1 MATGFLSIRGQK
13 QVRNVTEATGT
24 ALPSQVLAGVT
35 FSSEKGAGLT
45 GSMKNNGSVSK
56 TLDTNTTS
64 YTIANGY
71 HDGTGSVQIVTETKT
86 VTLSN
91 KSQTITPTSGKVL
104 SSVTVPAVSG
114 TAESAHV
121 LTGKTFSSAS
131 GVGLTGAMTNNGSV
145 SQTLDTSIT
154 SYTIPQGYHDGTG
167 TVSLVKESKTVTLTN
182 KSQTITPTRG
192 KVLSSVTIPAV
203 TGTAEASH
211 VLVGK
216 TFSSANGVALNGA
229 MPNHNTEN
237 ILLMKLDA
245 NPYDND
251 FIYCKLFSDES
262 VGYHDESVI
271 YEIPKAVVPG
281 DVTADYV
288 MEGYTFSG
296 VNGINID
303 GGMTDHT
310 GNICIDLI
318 TESHQP
324 ELLILKWAD
333 TSMSGYYDDANR
345 FDLPASSIPGTAVP
359 ENVLAGKTFSSTSG
373 IAQTGTIHNYDSI
386 SSSATSLSLQGANIG
401 IGIPKKGYY
410 TTTSKLLV
418 SKASLSEMIGNTN
431 IYSLGTM
438 TGVGSIPVKTALG
451 LSDEVCAALTKDNFI
466 LVNTKTA
473 SGSLPSKA
481 VSADTTLDV
490 TITYNYPHVI
500 SYDGSSGMVTISAG
514 SVSVGGTVSG
524 SIRTICDVYV
534 KIEG

>member
-13 QVRNVTEATGT
+13 QIKNVTEATGT

-56 TLDTNTTS
+56 TLDTTTTS

-167 TVSLVKESKTVTLTN
+167 TVSLVKESKTVTLSN
-182 KSQTITPTRG
+182 KSQTITPTSG

-245 NPYDND
+245 NPYDKD
-251 FIYCKLFSDES
+251 FIYCKLFSDSS

-288 MEGYTFSG
+288 LEGYTFSG
-296 VNGINID
+296 ANGINKD

-310 GNICIDLI
+310 GTACIDLI
-318 TESHQP
+318 TESHQTSS
-324 ELLILKWAD
+324 LILKWAD
-333 TSMSGYYDDANR
+333 TFMSGYYNDDNR
-345 FDLPASSIPGTAVP
+345 FALPASSIPGTALP
-359 ENVLAGKTFSSTSG
+359 ENVKAGTTFSSASG
-373 IAQTGTIHNYDSI
+373 IAQTGTMHNYSDI
-386 SSSATSLSLQGANIG
+386 STGATSLSLQGSNIG
-401 IGIPKKGYY
+401 IGIPNKGYY

-418 SKASLSEMIGNTN
+418 SKASLSEIIGNTN
-431 IYSLGTM
+431 VYGLGTM
-438 TGVGSIPVKTALG
+438 SGTGSINLKEALG
-451 LSDEVCAALTKDNFI
+451 LTDDVCSTLTTSSFI
-466 LVNTKTA
+466 LTNVK
-473 SGSLPSKA
+473 SSGGSLPSKT
-481 VSADTTLDV
+481 VSADTTLSV
-490 TITYNYPHVI
+490 LISYESPKVI
-500 SYDGSSGMVTISAG
+500 SYNSSTGIVTIN
-514 SVSVGGTVSG
+514 SG
-524 SIRTICDVYV
+524 SIVVNGTVNGTISTICDVFV
-534 KIEG
+534 KIGS